1 MPDRYCPSYNPT
13 SCYIFNA
20 TGASYAS
27 HKAACQAKGGYLVSW
42 NSAAEQNE
50 VEKALG
56 LAALTTNYYMGVER
70 AGTNWYLL
78 DGTNLGNL
86 TISNSNPYKHWR
98 YDFYARVGALPG

>member
-13 SCYIFNA
+13 SCYILNV
-20 TGASYAS
+20 TGASYSS

-42 NSAAEQNE
+42 NSGEEQNE

-56 LAALTTNYYMGVER
+56 VSAIYYMGVEK

-78 DGTNLGNL
+78 DGTNLGNS
-86 TISNSNPYKHWR
+86 TISNSDPYKHWR